1 MVLETKR
8 PQRGSLPR
16 RWTQSTGGTQN
27 LELVNAVAELCNHAC
42 ILRNLWNF
50 KVAFLSLLLFLSLPE
65 LSTGLLTFT
74 QLGQKDDT
82 DHKVLLLSVLSV
94 EWLMVVIGFIFKVL
108 SDTVFFTQVQML
120 PMTAEEGSAHSDG
133 MDSDRF
139 SGSNASFLANEKL
152 MSVDSM
158 NSDITGMICIETNL
172 FFIFKSECLLKIQ
185 TVFSI
190 WLIFNCTLVARCF

>member
-8 PQRGSLPR
+8 PQRGSIPH

-27 LELVNAVAELCNHAC
+27 LELVNAVAKLRNDAC

-50 KVAFLSLLLFLSLPE
+50 KVAFRSLLLFLSLPE

-94 EWLMVVIGFIFKVL
+94 E
-108 SDTVFFTQVQML
+108 
-120 PMTAEEGSAHSDG
+120 
-133 MDSDRF
+133 
-139 SGSNASFLANEKL
+139 
-152 MSVDSM
+152 
-158 NSDITGMICIETNL
+158 
-172 FFIFKSECLLKIQ
+172 
-185 TVFSI
+185 
-190 WLIFNCTLVARCF
+190 

>member
-1 MVLETKR
+1 
-8 PQRGSLPR
+8 
-16 RWTQSTGGTQN
+16 
-27 LELVNAVAELCNHAC
+27 
-42 ILRNLWNF
+42 
-50 KVAFLSLLLFLSLPE
+50 
-65 LSTGLLTFT
+65 
-74 QLGQKDDT
+74 
-82 DHKVLLLSVLSV
+82 
-94 EWLMVVIGFIFKVL
+94 MVVIGFIFKVL

-158 NSDITGMICIETNL
+158 NSDITGMKCIKTNL
-172 FFIFKSECLLKIQ
+172 FFIFNSYSTHLLKIQ

-190 WLIFNCTLVARCF
+190 WLIFNCALVARCF

>member
-1 MVLETKR
+1 
-8 PQRGSLPR
+8 
-16 RWTQSTGGTQN
+16 
-27 LELVNAVAELCNHAC
+27 
-42 ILRNLWNF
+42 
-50 KVAFLSLLLFLSLPE
+50 
-65 LSTGLLTFT
+65 
-74 QLGQKDDT
+74 
-82 DHKVLLLSVLSV
+82 
-94 EWLMVVIGFIFKVL
+94 MVVIGFIFKVL

-158 NSDITGMICIETNL
+158 NSDITGM
-172 FFIFKSECLLKIQ
+172 KECLLKIQ

-190 WLIFNCTLVARCF
+190 LLIFNCALVARFLRI

>member
-1 MVLETKR
+1 
-8 PQRGSLPR
+8 
-16 RWTQSTGGTQN
+16 
-27 LELVNAVAELCNHAC
+27 
-42 ILRNLWNF
+42 
-50 KVAFLSLLLFLSLPE
+50 
-65 LSTGLLTFT
+65 
-74 QLGQKDDT
+74 
-82 DHKVLLLSVLSV
+82 
-94 EWLMVVIGFIFKVL
+94 MVVIVFIFKVL

-158 NSDITGMICIETNL
+158 NSDISGMKCIETNL

-190 WLIFNCTLVARCF
+190 LLIFNCALVARFLRI